1 MKLYVSLLLS
11 VFFLGGLPAATQ
23 APLSVTFSYSIT
35 ILCILFFHTAFIQRL
50 KEGIVGEGGQGDFTV
65 SQRTMPLLMHLS
77 ALCFINKDQLAG
89 GRQKEDEMEGEE
101 WGGGDGEWDK
111 DDRA

>member
-1 MKLYVSLLLS
+1 
-11 VFFLGGLPAATQ
+11 
-23 APLSVTFSYSIT
+23 
-35 ILCILFFHTAFIQRL
+35 
-50 KEGIVGEGGQGDFTV
+50 
-65 SQRTMPLLMHLS
+65 MPLLMHLS